1 VFSDT
6 RAEHPANAMHSSAI
20 AMTQGFICF
29 TLFTNRKRLVFASIM
44 TRKQGALYNFEAVF
58 LPSMFDANIS
68 LGKSSRRRFPGY
80 YSDAIARESHPTSPF
95 LAEPY
100 NLKYQNR
107 KRQIITVRGF
117 EVNHPCL
124 FRGSHKI
131 KAVDFA
137 K

>member
-1 VFSDT
+1 
-6 RAEHPANAMHSSAI
+6 MHSSAI

-44 TRKQGALYNFEAVF
+44 TRKQGALYNFEA
-58 LPSMFDANIS
+58 IS